1 VKAALCLIASA
12 QCVPIVA
19 SRFPSN
25 DLKTIQNRVLNREDS
40 NAMKLKRIYQGRI
53 TEMAIA
59 ILEATCDGDKLS
71 PSDLKLVELS
81 VNGMLDSDGIVRFQQ
96 LHENATKPEGYTVAI
111 GSVSST

>member
-1 VKAALCLIASA
+1 MKAALCLVASA
-12 QCVPIVA
+12 QGVPIVA
-19 SRFPSN
+19 SCFPSN
-25 DLKTIQNRVLNREDS
+25 DLKTVQTHVVNREDS
-40 NAMKLKRIYQGRI
+40 NAMKMKRISQGRI

-59 ILEATCDGDKLS
+59 ILEATSDGDKLS

-81 VNGMLDSDGIVRFQQ
+81 VNGMLDSDGIVRFRQ